1 MDVLERVRQTALLG
15 KDFMIWLWF
24 KSENEDRHFDLGKL
38 GIVELWFD
46 AKIIL
51 AMENEQG
58 HESVTCIA
66 PNHHFKEARFA
77 LAQNKK
83 ISEATIRMR
92 QGDDEWSFALDA
104 TWFNFK
110 SFKGPKVIEDK
121 EEDSDGLFYE
131 KMLLLEKPV
140 ALMNALFRTYIL
152 LRASA
157 AWKSHEQPALERW
170 IQEGGYFSA

>member
-15 KDFMIWLWF
+15 KDFLVWLWF
-24 KSENEDRHFDLGKL
+24 KSEMEDRHFDLGKL

-51 AMENEQG
+51 SMENDQG
-58 HESVTCIA
+58 TETVTCIA

-77 LAQNKK
+77 LSQNKK

-92 QGDDEWSFALDA
+92 LGDDEWSFTVDA

-121 EEDSDGLFYE
+121 NEDPEGLFYE
-131 KMLLLEKPV
+131 KMLLMEKPV
-140 ALMNALFRTYIL
+140 VLMNALFRTYIL
-152 LRASA
+152 NRLST
-157 AWKSHEQPALERW
+157 AWDSQERPALEQW
-170 IQEGGYFSA
+170 IREGGYR

>member
-1 MDVLERVRQTALLG
+1 MDVLERVRQTAFLG
-15 KDFMIWLWF
+15 KDFLVWLWF
-24 KSENEDRHFDLGKL
+24 KSEKEDRYFDLGRL

-51 AMENEQG
+51 SSEDDQG
-58 HESVTCIA
+58 IESVTCVA
-66 PNHHFKEARFA
+66 PNHHLKEARFA

-92 QGDDEWSFALDA
+92 LGDDEWSFALDA

-110 SFKGPKVIEDK
+110 SFRGPKVIEDK
-121 EEDSDGLFYE
+121 EEGFEGLFYE
-131 KMLLLEKPV
+131 KMLLVEKPV

-152 LRASA
+152 LRISSA
-157 AWKSHEQPALERW
+157 WESHERAALEQW
-170 IQEGGYFSA
+170 IREGGYR